1 MLSSSVPINSNLYT
15 KDSSK
20 YDRKHCKLS
29 FPNIEKNNKKTKVI
43 KYFDDILLHLNSF
56 KCHDTILLTNN
67 KKKYRLKKFIID
79 SLSNL
84 LILKYYPQHLINNYE
99 LAYKLPESPCHSI
112 LFLYFI
118 FSKIKFSL
126 DLLYC
131 QGKTFEKKYF
141 FTFFFEQYFINN
153 TPNLLSNLKFMSKI
167 YRFQHT
173 LTIFLEI
180 LFDLK
185 YDSLLCKENILK
197 KIVKDLSIYSE
208 VLIDKIK
215 NTYIRISLMS
225 QNLSIYQFLKFKIK
239 KFLLNIY
246 KLYINKFI

>member
-1 MLSSSVPINSNLYT
+1 
-15 KDSSK
+15 
-20 YDRKHCKLS
+20 
-29 FPNIEKNNKKTKVI
+29 
-43 KYFDDILLHLNSF
+43 
-56 KCHDTILLTNN
+56 
-67 KKKYRLKKFIID
+67 
-79 SLSNL
+79 
-84 LILKYYPQHLINNYE
+84 
-99 LAYKLPESPCHSI
+99 
-112 LFLYFI
+112 
-118 FSKIKFSL
+118 
-126 DLLYC
+126 
-131 QGKTFEKKYF
+131 
-141 FTFFFEQYFINN
+141 
-153 TPNLLSNLKFMSKI
+153 MSKI